1 MCFLFFISS
10 LFVSCLCLSSL
21 LCNCNRRVRDWDL
34 WLIGDLIN
42 LLLLVIF
49 FFFLYMFTLSY
60 HVAWKLWLVHDIEWT
75 KWSMVVRLQFVDHQS
90 FVNLLESARQDFEE
104 IMLCFLAVSLIYKCL
119 ITCENKHRSRCAL
132 KLPSNGFVYHSLPI
146 HRRLSLESWR
156 ENIYTANTWHIF
168 SFHRKI
174 MAGDKHWFC

>member
-1 MCFLFFISS
+1 M
-10 LFVSCLCLSSL
+10 
-21 LCNCNRRVRDWDL
+21 
-34 WLIGDLIN
+34 
-42 LLLLVIF
+42 
-49 FFFLYMFTLSY
+49 
-60 HVAWKLWLVHDIEWT
+60 
-75 KWSMVVRLQFVDHQS
+75 FVDHQS

-104 IMLCFLAVSLIYKCL
+104 IMLCFLAVSLSYKCL

-174 MAGDKHWFC
+174 MAGDKH